1 LLDFAEGSVS
11 DSDDDDEEEDEEEVG
26 EDDDDDGAGPA
37 VDTAR
42 SHDGEEDEED
52 DDDDDEES
60 AAADVQPSGKA
71 ISTALIRRWKDD
83 LQKDDGGKRSMH
95 ALRHAVV
102 AFSTAAHFGDAD
114 PDDAPV
120 RSRR

>member
-1 LLDFAEGSVS
+1 MS

-26 EDDDDDGAGPA
+26 EDDDDDDDDGAGPA

-52 DDDDDEES
+52 DDDDDDEEES
-60 AAADVQPSGKA
+60 AAADVLPTGKA